1 MKPISAYL
9 NDRSTF
15 TYELKIRINSRN
27 YLERIIA
34 FEKAFL
40 VLGEASGLFVAVPFK
55 TEVYLNMEPL
65 LEKYEKER
73 FLSMEQ
79 RKTEAVTLLNFED
92 SKYFRNR
99 VAFVGLDL
107 RGAELEDGIPIATV
121 DTNDPLALRSAAKMM
136 QLVTVAGP
144 LYEDLMD
151 EFYWEEY
158 LTVRVKSHANIWL
171 ETIVEEAEGEETV
184 VKDNRTVAETMV
196 PVLNGFLKE
205 LRDLAEAE
213 NGSLTLIDAG
223 SDLVTE
229 TGVLLGGKIIVE

>member
-1 MKPISAYL
+1 MKPTSAYL

-79 RKTEAVTLLNFED
+79 RKTEAVTLLNLEE

-99 VAFVGLDL
+99 VAFLGLDL
-107 RGAELEDGIPIATV
+107 RGAELEEGIPIAPV
-121 DTNDPLALRSAAKMM
+121 DTTDPLELRSAAKMM

-158 LTVRVKSHANIWL
+158 LTVRVKSSANIWL
-171 ETIVEEAEGEETV
+171 EEIVEDEV
-184 VKDNRTVAETMV
+184 VRDNRAVAETMV
-196 PVLNGFLKE
+196 PVLNGFLQR
-205 LRDLAEAE
+205 LRALAEAE

-223 SDLVTE
+223 SELVTE
-229 TGVLLGGKIIVE
+229 AGVLLRGEIVAE

>member
-1 MKPISAYL
+1 MKPTSTYL
-9 NDRSTF
+9 NDRATF

-55 TEVYLNMEPL
+55 TEAYLNMEPL

-79 RKTEAVTLLNFED
+79 RKTEAVTLLNFEE

-107 RGAELEDGIPIATV
+107 RGAELEDGIPVAPV
-121 DTNDPLALRSAAKMM
+121 DTTDPLELRSAAKMM

-158 LTVRVKSHANIWL
+158 LTVRVKSHANVWL
-171 ETIVEEAEGEETV
+171 EEIEEEGV
-184 VKDNRTVAETMV
+184 VRDNRAVAETMV
-196 PVLNGFLKE
+196 PVFNGFLQK
-205 LRDLAEAE
+205 LRALAEAE

-223 SDLVTE
+223 SELVTE
-229 TGVLLGGKIIVE
+229 AGVLLGGKIIVE

>member
-1 MKPISAYL
+1 MKPTSAYL

-79 RKTEAVTLLNFED
+79 RKTEAVTLLNFEE

-107 RGAELEDGIPIATV
+107 RGAELEDGIPVAPV
-121 DTNDPLALRSAAKMM
+121 DTTDSLELRSAAKMM

-171 ETIVEEAEGEETV
+171 EEIVEEGV
-184 VKDNRTVAETMV
+184 VRDNRAVAEKMV
-196 PVLNGFLKE
+196 PVLNGFLQE
-205 LRDLAEAE
+205 LRTLAEAE
-213 NGSLTLIDAG
+213 NGSLALIDAG
-223 SDLVTE
+223 SELVTE
-229 TGVLLGGKIIVE
+229 AGVLLGGKIIVE

>member
-1 MKPISAYL
+1 MKPTSAYL

-79 RKTEAVTLLNFED
+79 RKTEAVTLLNFEE

-107 RGAELEDGIPIATV
+107 RGAELEDGIPVAPV
-121 DTNDPLALRSAAKMM
+121 DTTDSLELRSAAKMM

-171 ETIVEEAEGEETV
+171 EEIVEEGV
-184 VKDNRTVAETMV
+184 VRDNRAVAEKMV
-196 PVLNGFLKE
+196 PVLNGFLQE
-205 LRDLAEAE
+205 LRTLAEAE

-223 SDLVTE
+223 SELVTE
-229 TGVLLGGKIIVE
+229 AGVLLGGKIIVE

>member
-1 MKPISAYL
+1 MKPTSAYL

-15 TYELKIRINSRN
+15 TYELKIRISSKN

-40 VLGEASGLFVAVPFK
+40 MLGEASGLFVAVPFK
-55 TEVYLNMEPL
+55 TEAYLNMEPL

-79 RKTEAVTLLNFED
+79 RKTEAVTLLNFEE

-107 RGAELEDGIPIATV
+107 RGAELEDGVPITTV
-121 DTNDPLALRSAAKMM
+121 DTTDPMELRSEAKMM
-136 QLVTVAGP
+136 QLVTLAGP

-158 LTVRVKSHANIWL
+158 LTVRIKSFANIWL
-171 ETIVEEAEGEETV
+171 ERIEDEDGAVH
-184 VKDNRTVAETMV
+184 DNRAVAETMA
-196 PVLNGFLKE
+196 PVLNGFLQK
-205 LRDLAEAE
+205 LRALAEAE
-213 NGSLTLIDAG
+213 NGSLTLVDAS

-229 TGVLLGGKIIVE
+229 KGVLLGGELVME

>member
-1 MKPISAYL
+1 MKPTSTYL
-9 NDRSTF
+9 NDRATF

-55 TEVYLNMEPL
+55 TEAYLNMEPL

-79 RKTEAVTLLNFED
+79 RKTEAVTLLNFEE

-107 RGAELEDGIPIATV
+107 RGAELEDGIPVAPV
-121 DTNDPLALRSAAKMM
+121 DTTDPLELRSAAKMM

-158 LTVRVKSHANIWL
+158 LTVRVKSHANVWL
-171 ETIVEEAEGEETV
+171 EEIVEEGV
-184 VKDNRTVAETMV
+184 VRDNRAVAETMV
-196 PVLNGFLKE
+196 PVFNGFLQK
-205 LRDLAEAE
+205 LRALAEAE
-213 NGSLTLIDAG
+213 NGSLTLTDAA
-223 SDLVTE
+223 SELVTE
-229 TGVLLGGKIIVE
+229 AGVLLGGKIIVE